1 MLSILIL
8 LAASVMSYL
17 LLLYIV
23 WLLKSHSVSCLGSED
38 ARQVNEMFAPLTT
51 VWLLG
56 PSMIVEGSTER
67 DNYIYNSPLMTHI
80 LHLQ

>member
-1 MLSILIL
+1 MLSTL
-8 LAASVMSYL
+8 LSLAPSVMSYL

-38 ARQVNEMFAPLTT
+38 ARQVNEMFTPLTT

-56 PSMIVEGSTER
+56 PSMIVEGSAKREYY
-67 DNYIYNSPLMTHI
+67 DSICNFL
-80 LHLQ
+80 